1 MIDAASAL
9 AELAVLDRSSLAKRW
24 EAAFEV
30 PAPRGCQAT
39 LLRHALAWHVQ
50 MQALRKGHKGRQGGP
65 DKSRS
70 ATQALKQATSSS
82 TVTLSPGTRLLR
94 EWQGQTHHVTVVER
108 GFEYDGKVW
117 RSLSSIARS
126 ITGTAW
132 SGPAFFGLR
141 S

>member
-1 MIDAASAL
+1 MDTASAL
-9 AELAVLDRSSLAKRW
+9 AELAVLDRPALAKRW
-24 EAAFEV
+24 EAAFQV

-50 MQALRKGHKGRQGGP
+50 MQALRKGGSRQ
-65 DKSRS
+65 SRS
-70 ATQALKQATSSS
+70 ATQALKRAS
-82 TVTLSPGTRLLR
+82 TGSVVTLSPGTRLLR
-94 EWQGQTHHVTVVER
+94 EWQGRTHHVTVVER

-117 RSLSSIARS
+117 RSLSGIARA

-132 SGPAFFGLR
+132 SGPVFFGLR

>member
-1 MIDAASAL
+1 MSDTASVL
-9 AELAVLDRSSLAKRW
+9 AELAALDRPSLAKRW

-50 MQALRKGHKGRQGGP
+50 MQALRKGGSRT
-65 DKSRS
+65 SRS
-70 ATQALKQATSSS
+70 ATQALKKASSGS
-82 TVTLSPGTRLLR
+82 GSAVTLSPGTRLLR

-117 RSLSSIARS
+117 RSLSGIARS
-126 ITGTAW
+126 ITGTPW
-132 SGPAFFGLR
+132 LGPVFFGLKP
-141 S
+141 

>member
-1 MIDAASAL
+1 MIDTASAL
-9 AELAVLDRSSLAKRW
+9 AELAVLDRPTLAKRW

-50 MQALRKGHKGRQGGP
+50 MQAVTKGRKGGSGG
-65 DKSRS
+65 SRN
-70 ATQALKQATSSS
+70 AAQTLKQASSSS

-108 GFEYDGKVW
+108 GFEYEGKVW
-117 RSLSSIARS
+117 RSLSGIARS
-126 ITGTAW
+126 ITGTPW
-132 SGPAFFGLR
+132 SGPVFFGLR

>member
-1 MIDAASAL
+1 MDTAAAL
-9 AELAVLDRSSLAKRW
+9 ADLAVLDRPALAKRW

-39 LLRHALAWHVQ
+39 LLRHALAWHLQ
-50 MQALRKGHKGRQGGP
+50 MQALPKGGSRRGRT
-65 DKSRS
+65 
-70 ATQALKQATSSS
+70 AAQALKKAGTGSAL
-82 TVTLSPGTRLLR
+82 TLSPGTRLLR

-108 GFEYDGKVW
+108 GFEYEGKVW
-117 RSLSSIARS
+117 RSLSGIARS

>member
-1 MIDAASAL
+1 MIDMVSAL
-9 AELAVLDRSSLAKRW
+9 AELAALDRPSLAKRW

-50 MQALRKGHKGRQGGP
+50 MQALHKGGTR
-65 DKSRS
+65 KSRS
-70 ATQALKQATSSS
+70 APQALKQASAGSA
-82 TVTLSPGTRLLR
+82 VTLSPGTRLLR
-94 EWQGQTHHVTVVER
+94 EWQGQTHHVTVVES
-108 GFEYDGKVW
+108 GFEYEGKVW
-117 RSLSSIARS
+117 RSLSGIARS
-126 ITGTAW
+126 ITGTPW

>member
-1 MIDAASAL
+1 MIDTAPAR
-9 AELAVLDRSSLAKRW
+9 AELAALDRPALAKRW

-50 MQALRKGHKGRQGGP
+50 MQALHKGGSR
-65 DKSRS
+65 KSRS
-70 ATQALKQATSSS
+70 AVKALTKASAGQS
-82 TVTLSPGTRLLR
+82 VVLSPGTRLLR
-94 EWQGQTHHVTVVER
+94 EWQGQTHHVTVVES

-117 RSLSSIARS
+117 RSLSGIARS
-126 ITGTAW
+126 ITGTPW
-132 SGPAFFGLR
+132 SGPVFFGLK

>member
-1 MIDAASAL
+1 MIDTASAL
-9 AELAVLDRSSLAKRW
+9 AELALLDRPSLAKRW

-50 MQALRKGHKGRQGGP
+50 MQALRKGGSRQ
-65 DKSRS
+65 SSS
-70 ATQALKQATSSS
+70 ATRALKKASAGSALP
-82 TVTLSPGTRLLR
+82 LSPGTRLLR
-94 EWQGQTHHVTVVER
+94 EWQGQTHHVTVVEC
-108 GFEYDGKVW
+108 GFEFEGKVW
-117 RSLSSIARS
+117 RSLSGIARS

-141 S
+141 P